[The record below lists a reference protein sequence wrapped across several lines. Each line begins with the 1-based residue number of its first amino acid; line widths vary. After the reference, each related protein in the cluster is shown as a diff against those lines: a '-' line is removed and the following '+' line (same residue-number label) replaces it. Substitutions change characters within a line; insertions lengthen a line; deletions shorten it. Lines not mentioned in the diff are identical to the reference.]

1 MAGNEKRIN
10 CKSKDSVF
18 CDIFSRPEYLI
29 QLYRTLHPEDTDST
43 EADLTGVTLKTVLSE
58 GIYNDLGFQVK
69 DKLLI
74 LVEAQS
80 TWSPSIVI
88 RSMIYMMQTLQEYF
102 NNHNINLYKNNHI
115 KFPKPELYVIYNKK
129 RTDQKE
135 YISFKE
141 EYFKNEECCI
151 EVKVKM
157 IYLDDSNS
165 IINQYIKFCLVLDD
179 QIKLY
184 GRDIKAIEET
194 IRICK
199 ESDILAEYLKS
210 REVEVKDIMHTLFDQ
225 DRINE
230 LNRLE
235 AVEKAAKKAAEK
247 EAANSIRKM
256 MKNLK
261 LSAEAAMEAL
271 EIPKCD
277 YPKYMAML

>member
-1 MAGNEKRIN
+1 MGDNEKN
-10 CKSKDSVF
+10 MNYKSKDSVF
-18 CDIFSRPEYLI
+18 CDMFSRPEYLI
-29 QLYRTLHPEDTDST
+29 QLYRTLHPEDTEST
-43 EADLTGVTLKTVLSE
+43 EADLTVVTLKTILSD
-58 GIYNDLGFQVK
+58 GVYNDLGFQVK

-102 NNHNINLYKNNHI
+102 NNHNINLYRNNHI

-129 RTDQKE
+129 RIDKKE
-135 YISFKE
+135 YLSFKE
-141 EYFKNEECCI
+141 EYFKDEECCI
-151 EVKVKM
+151 DAKVKI

-179 QIKLY
+179 QIKIY

-199 ESDILAEYLKS
+199 EANILAEYLMS

-225 DRINE
+225 QRIDE

-235 AVEKAAKKAAEK
+235 VV
-247 EAANSIRKM
+247 ANNIRKM

-261 LSAEAAMEAL
+261 ITAEAAMDAL
-271 EIPKCD
+271 EIPKSD
-277 YPKYMAML
+277 YSKYLAML